1 MTSPIPD
8 PDPRPPDNP
17 VPGDPV
23 PPPAPP
29 EIPPPGEPPPDL
41 PPGPGP
47 DETPTPAPPE
57 TEPPSIPE
65 EVPRGGGSLSRAL
78 VLGAALL
85 LGGGTPALADEQVPS
100 EVPETSDGDDPCRA
114 EPAQPGD
121 EESRE
126 GDRAGPALEDCNGVL
141 APPTTG
147 DEEIEEPPP
156 DTGTTPVIPP
166 GTLPEPQPEPQPE

>member
-1 MTSPIPD
+1 MTSAVPD
-8 PDPRPPDNP
+8 PVPRPPDNP

-41 PPGPGP
+41 PGPGP
-47 DETPTPAPPE
+47 DETPPPAPPE

-65 EVPRGGGSLSRAL
+65 EVPRGLRRGGR
-78 VLGAALL
+78 ALL
-85 LGGGTPALADEQVPS
+85 LGVALLLDGGMAALADE
-100 EVPETSDGDDPCRA
+100 EVPPATPETTEDGDPCRV
-114 EPAQPGD
+114 EPALPGD

-126 GDRAGPALEDCNGVL
+126 GERARPALEECNGVL
-141 APPTTG
+141 VPPRTG

-166 GTLPEPQPEPQPE
+166 GTLPETEPE